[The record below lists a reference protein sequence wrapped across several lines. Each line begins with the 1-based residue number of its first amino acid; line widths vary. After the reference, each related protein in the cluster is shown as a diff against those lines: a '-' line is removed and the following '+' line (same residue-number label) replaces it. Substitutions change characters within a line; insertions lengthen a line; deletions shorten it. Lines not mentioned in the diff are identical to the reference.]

1 MKKIT
6 IFDNNLINNLD
17 ILIGSNKKENWN
29 LLDISYDTDIW
40 FHLDNESSPYVILSS
55 NLDNLKNISNL
66 DKSTLI
72 YCANLCKVNS
82 KLINSVK
89 KVDVIYTTINNLKKG
104 KTVGSVIIQNLDK
117 VNRIKI

>member
-6 IFDNNLINNLD
+6 IFDNNLD
-17 ILIGSNKKENWN
+17 IFIGSNKKENWN

-55 NLDNLKNISNL
+55 NLENILNL

-72 YCANLCKVNS
+72 YCANLCKLNS
-82 KLINSVK
+82 KFKNSPK
-89 KVDVIYTTINNLKKG
+89 KVDVIYTTINNLKKS
-104 KTVGSVIIQNLDK
+104 KTIGSVSIKKLDK